1 MARTSSASRRVH
13 VVLIPGFAGF
23 DALGQME
30 YYTGLTPH
38 FTSWRQA
45 AVKADFPVVLHY
57 FDNFP
62 TAAVHT
68 RAIRLRN
75 YLAKR
80 IARGEFL
87 PGDEV
92 ALVGHSTGG
101 LDIRRL
107 LWNLH
112 EDAAL
117 RNRYFVDGARG
128 ESSGVDAGQILRLIK
143 RVVFLSVPQWGTNIA
158 DWVRSYR
165 IGRELVVAQ
174 LRCSVLKSQIPII
187 DRLQGWFANW
197 AATIANL
204 GLGYAIRDA
213 LSEAEADRSSDPYRI
228 AMAQEAAAEL
238 ELWLRHMATDFAA
251 IDDLAA
257 NPDGD
262 RTSPAHFSPEMRER
276 EVENWKARGIQTRS
290 YATIGTRPYR
300 LHHGKPAPVWS
311 LLNPCTYPDFTKR
324 TPQSEGTDITYR
336 YAYRACA
343 GGPFA
348 YPAAG
353 SVPQPHPF
361 GVDKEM
367 LPIELWDNDGI
378 VNTRSMLW
386 PDGAETLLVK
396 ADHMDIVGHFRL
408 LPADGNSGRDFDAY
422 DLLGSQSG
430 FDEELFK
437 RVWSDVFD
445 FCTSAETLG
454 PRRERRAPARRVR
467 TSRLRVQLA

>member
-1 MARTSSASRRVH
+1 MVRSSSTSRRVH
-13 VVLIPGFAGF
+13 LVLVPGFAGF

-45 AVKADFPVVLHY
+45 LKADFPIVLHY

-117 RNRYFVDGARG
+117 RNRYYVDGARG
-128 ESSGVDAGQILRLIK
+128 ESSEVEAEQILRLIK

-165 IGRELVVAQ
+165 LGRELVVAR
-174 LRCSVLKSQIPII
+174 LRCSVLTSQVPIV

-197 AATIANL
+197 AATIADL

-257 NPDGD
+257 KPDGD
-262 RTSPAHFSPEMRER
+262 RTSPAHFTPEMRER
-276 EVENWKARGIQTRS
+276 EVESWNARGIQTRS

-300 LHHGKPAPVWS
+300 FHHGKPAPRWS
-311 LLNPCTYPDFTKR
+311 LLNPCTYPDITKP
-324 TPQSEGTDITYR
+324 TPESSRMDLTYR

-343 GGPFA
+343 GGPFV
-348 YPAAG
+348 YPVSG
-353 SVPQPHPF
+353 EVPQPQPF
-361 GVDKEM
+361 EVGKEI

-386 PDGAETLLVK
+386 PNGAETLLVK
-396 ADHMDIVGHFRL
+396 ADHMDIVGHFGL
-408 LPADGNSGRDFDAY
+408 VPAQVNSGRDYDAY
-422 DLLGSQSG
+422 DLLNSQSG
-430 FDEELFK
+430 FEKGTFK

-445 FCTSAETLG
+445 FCASAESTG
-454 PRRERRAPARRVR
+454 PAQRERRAPARRVR
-467 TSRLRVQLA
+467 TNRLRVQLV